1 MSKNHGS
8 ALNGT
13 DAARRGLWRLMLK
26 LPAIRGELQVLVARS
41 SRLNDLLEAYEEANA
56 TLERF
61 LRDRDRYDCPLVAEY
76 EAVCAEMESDI
87 VRYVLDAM
95 KTRE

>member
-8 ALNGT
+8 ASNGT
-13 DAARRGLWRLMLK
+13 EAARRGLWRLMLK

-41 SRLNDLLEAYEEANA
+41 GRLNDLLEAYEEANA

-61 LRDRDRYDCPLVAEY
+61 LRDRGRNDCPLIAEY
-76 EAVCAEMESDI
+76 ETVCAEIESDI
-87 VRYVLDAM
+87 VRYVVDTM
-95 KTRE
+95 KTHD